1 MPSDVRKKSLP
12 FYKSERDEFFCL
24 IDVYLQHILNMD
36 KKIKELLLE
45 CTGFEWDEGNR
56 DKNWIK
62 HKVSNSEC
70 EEIFFNQPLIIN
82 FDKNH
87 SKIEIRFYA
96 LGHTDLNRKLFIVF
110 TIRNKKIRVI
120 SARDMSKKERKI
132 YEAIK

>member
-1 MPSDVRKKSLP
+1 MNENFKK
-12 FYKSERDEFFCL
+12 
-24 IDVYLQHILNMD
+24 
-36 KKIKELLLE
+36 LLHE

-62 HKVSNSEC
+62 HQVSNSEC

-82 FDKNH
+82 FDKKH
-87 SKIEIRFYA
+87 SEIETRFYA
-96 LGHTDLNRKLFIVF
+96 LGHTDLDRKLFIVF
-110 TIRNKKIRVI
+110 TIRNKKIRII

>member
-1 MPSDVRKKSLP
+1 
-12 FYKSERDEFFCL
+12 
-24 IDVYLQHILNMD
+24 MD
-36 KKIKELLLE
+36 KKFKELLLE